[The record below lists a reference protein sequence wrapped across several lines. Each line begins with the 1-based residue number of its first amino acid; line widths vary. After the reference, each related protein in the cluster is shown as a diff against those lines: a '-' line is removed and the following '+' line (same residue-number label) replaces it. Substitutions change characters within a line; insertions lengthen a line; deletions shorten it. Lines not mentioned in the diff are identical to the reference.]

1 MFFNIISYYY
11 LFKMSLFLKI
21 RIIKFQEKCHFFF
34 RKEKNMIVDVTFY
47 LQFIFSQLCLI
58 INYIYLLYL

>member
-1 MFFNIISYYY
+1 
-11 LFKMSLFLKI
+11 MS
-21 RIIKFQEKCHFFF
+21 FFF

-58 INYIYLLYL
+58 INYINLLYL